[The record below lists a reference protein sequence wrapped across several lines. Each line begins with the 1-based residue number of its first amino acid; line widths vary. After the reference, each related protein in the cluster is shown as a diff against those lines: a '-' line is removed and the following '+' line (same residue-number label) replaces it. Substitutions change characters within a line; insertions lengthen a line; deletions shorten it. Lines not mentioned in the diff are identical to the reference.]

1 MAEEKAAEIR
11 VQEKREFLEVSKALI
26 KVTQHTSAD

>member
-11 VQEKREFLEVSKALI
+11 VQEKRKLLEISKAW
-26 KVTQHTSAD
+26 VTAQAAQ